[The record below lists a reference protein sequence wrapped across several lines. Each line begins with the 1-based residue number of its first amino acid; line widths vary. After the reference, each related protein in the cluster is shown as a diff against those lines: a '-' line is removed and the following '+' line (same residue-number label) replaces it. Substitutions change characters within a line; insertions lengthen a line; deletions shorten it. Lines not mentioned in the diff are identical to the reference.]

1 MIWALLMAD
10 TILQV
15 LLEFRST
22 RSHFGLAVKNSK
34 KTYYGWLIMA
44 IDATLHGNGRPSM
57 SALTEINDTD
67 SVVSLE
73 KRVGGKPN

>member
-1 MIWALLMAD
+1 
-10 TILQV
+10 
-15 LLEFRST
+15 
-22 RSHFGLAVKNSK
+22 
-34 KTYYGWLIMA
+34 MA
-44 IDATLHGNGRPSM
+44 IDATLHENDRPSM